1 MTSTATGRISSRTE
15 KPPEKEDEPGS
26 QLSQKTKI
34 ATRKVA
40 EANSGTEVVS
50 TEATVMERS
59 RRPPSAIPERTPR
72 MREMILVR
80 TNTLPPRIAV
90 LASRGAR
97 NSRTG
102 RLNCA
107 EIFQSPVMKP
117 RSQPKYRVTIGLL

>member
-1 MTSTATGRISSRTE
+1 MTSTATGSTSSRTE

-59 RRPPSAIPERTPR
+59 RRPPSAIPDRTPR
-72 MREMILVR
+72 ISEMIMVR
-80 TNTLPPRIAV
+80 TNTQTPRIAV
-90 LASRGAR
+90 LASRGRR
-97 NSRTG
+97 NSSTG

-107 EIFQSPVMKP
+107 DIFQSPVTKP
-117 RSQPKYRVTIGLL
+117 RSQLK